1 MNGFVQRATNRLI
14 LQMRRPSRIFFV
26 YAVLVCIAGCN
37 ASVRRSGIPAGAQAA
52 LQEAIEDI
60 DAGRYDELYAQA
72 SDEWRSQM
80 TAEESKRVLEQA
92 RDKLGGV
99 RNRNLQSAREEETGT
114 APVAGHSV
122 VLIYDTIFNNSIGTP
137 PKPITGIETFTLIE
151 HGGHWALAKY
161 YVSSSAAK
169 S

>member
-1 MNGFVQRATNRLI
+1 MNGFVQRATNRVI

-60 DAGRYDELYAQA
+60 DGGRYEKVYNDAA
-72 SDEWRSQM
+72 DEWRTQS
-80 TAEESKRVLEQA
+80 SLEQSTA
-92 RDKLGGV
+92 TLKTVSDKLGKA
-99 RNRNLQSAREEETGT
+99 RTRTQQTAREEQTSS

-122 VLIYDTIFNNSIGTP
+122 SVIYQTTFDRG
-137 PKPITGIETFTLIE
+137 KGIETFTLIE
-151 HGGHWALAKY
+151 HNGHWALAKY
-161 YVSSSAAK
+161 YVSSSALR
-169 S
+169 